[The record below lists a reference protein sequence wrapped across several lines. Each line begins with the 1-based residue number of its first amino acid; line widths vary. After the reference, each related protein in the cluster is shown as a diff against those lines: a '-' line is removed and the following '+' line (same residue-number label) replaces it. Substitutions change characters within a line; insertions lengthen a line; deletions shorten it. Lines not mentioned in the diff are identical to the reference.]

1 MFWKPTPD
9 SPPQRVISKLN
20 NADADA
26 FLEEHKKIEGL
37 PLHLPD
43 DPPG

>member
-1 MFWKPTPD
+1 MFWKPMPD
-9 SPPQRVISKLN
+9 SPPQRVISELYN
-20 NADADA
+20 ADA
-26 FLEEHKKIEGL
+26 FLEEYKKIEGL

>member
-1 MFWKPTPD
+1 MFWKPMPD
-9 SPPQRVISKLN
+9 SPPQCVISKLYN
-20 NADADA
+20 ADA
-26 FLEEHKKIEGL
+26 FLEEHKKVEGL